1 MLTNEEIVEMERRC
15 AGTLPPGPWSEIRQ
29 DIAALLADRD
39 ELTCEAIRLHA
50 ELEAERSRSA
60 ELKRLR
66 AEEYDDRIRLEKE
79 LDYWKE
85 SYLFVESF
93 KEKVEAN
100 DGGRNEVQILR
111 GGD

>member
-39 ELTCEAIRLHA
+39 ELICEAIRLRA
-50 ELEAERSRSA
+50 ELDSERAHSA

-79 LDYWKE
+79 RDYWREMHRFAVQSK
-85 SYLFVESF
+85 
-93 KEKVEAN
+93 
-100 DGGRNEVQILR
+100 DGGAE
-111 GGD
+111 